1 MSSPKRANPIEQ
13 HYREERWGTPLRE
26 LISVRVTKD
35 MAAALTA
42 RAVREGVDVST
53 LCRRYLSLAAIEED
67 LNIEA

>member
-1 MSSPKRANPIEQ
+1 
-13 HYREERWGTPLRE
+13 
-26 LISVRVTKD
+26 